1 MITNELH
8 FRETIASASAL
19 LFLVNYQPLVRV
31 QCLAH
36 RCTDIALY
44 ILVQHPW
51 AKLIKSAASSA
62 SCSNHRCHQDIIPD
76 QITFT

>member
-1 MITNELH
+1 MHYILE
-8 FRETIASASAL
+8 RL
-19 LFLVNYQPLVRV
+19 LLVLVHYFFLVNYQPLVRV